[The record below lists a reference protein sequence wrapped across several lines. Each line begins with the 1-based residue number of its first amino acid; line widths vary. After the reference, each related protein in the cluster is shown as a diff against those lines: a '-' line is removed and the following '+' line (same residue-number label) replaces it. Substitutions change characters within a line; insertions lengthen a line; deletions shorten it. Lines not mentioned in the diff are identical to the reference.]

1 MVAGGPLTA
10 MSEELEDKDCRV
22 KGQLPSMDQSEPE
35 RLEGPKGTASE
46 SFSKSKSDRSLLCS
60 KDSRGFQPLRI
71 QSQALQP
78 GLETPSFLALQ
89 PHWPV

>member
-35 RLEGPKGTASE
+35 RLGRAKGNSI
-46 SFSKSKSDRSLLCS
+46 SDFF
-60 KDSRGFQPLRI
+60 KI
-71 QSQALQP
+71 
-78 GLETPSFLALQ
+78 
-89 PHWPV
+89 

>member
-46 SFSKSKSDRSLLCS
+46 SFSKSKSDQVTSLLKS
-60 KDSRGFQPLRI
+60 FQ
-71 QSQALQP
+71 
-78 GLETPSFLALQ
+78 GLSAT
-89 PHWPV
+89 